1 MHQGCHAL
9 VYAQRTH
16 HPTPKMLAMFIAAL
30 VTSVYAQKLENQTY
44 KINQLKN
51 S

>member
-1 MHQGCHAL
+1 MHQGYQASAY
-9 VYAQRTH
+9 VQRTQ

-30 VTSVYAQKLENQTY
+30 VTSIYAQKLENQTY
-44 KINQLKN
+44 KINQLKI

>member
-9 VYAQRTH
+9 AYAQRTQ
-16 HPTPKMLAMFIAAL
+16 HPTLKMLAMFIAAL
-30 VTSVYAQKLENQTY
+30 FTSIYAQKLENQTC